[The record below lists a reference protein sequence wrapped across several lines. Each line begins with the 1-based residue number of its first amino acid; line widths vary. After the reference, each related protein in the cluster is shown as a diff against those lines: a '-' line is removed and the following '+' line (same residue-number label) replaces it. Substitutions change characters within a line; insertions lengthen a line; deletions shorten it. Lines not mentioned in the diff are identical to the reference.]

1 MGFRQPP
8 ADGFHH
14 IHGHAVARLLVK
26 LGVGLKRD
34 DLVNPFILPALQPQ
48 AFPWRQTAD
57 ALPIP
62 YPGGFSFVVMG
73 YGLPRIQ
80 APGIFR
86 KFRVLVHIHKAQDSL
101 IPVSREGM
109 GDLSPNPAAAGIG
122 GGICQ
127 VDAVAGIRH
136 GISLFGVLLDGQAH
150 FIQAGFPA
158 EAAWLRREGTAYSFR
173 GVDSFP
179 LGSGADLDKRRSCC
193 FGERKYFSSASLIKI
208 SDKIHPFSGL
218 GDPKIFAVKH
228 LPFHKI
234 PQSVQR
240 MEDGRKRPAPVMVKQ
255 SGYVFKQQIRRS
267 FCLSQ
272 PGNFKE
278 QGTSWIVESS
288 TVSSNRKRLAGKSA
302 AQQVEVGDAVWIG
315 FSDIFTKPLSFCIE
329 QGFIALVCLFVD
341 FAMAYAGKPSGAGE
355 PFPEPADAGEQVNI
369 SYGFLYHA
377 PFEGFD
383 ESLKHNQWTSPLF
396 RELKSI

>member
-8 ADGFHH
+8 ADSFYH

-57 ALPIP
+57 ALSIP
-62 YPGGFSFVVMG
+62 YPGGFPFVVMG

-80 APGIFR
+80 ASGIFR
-86 KFRVLVHIHKAQDSL
+86 QLRVLVHIHKAQDSL

-127 VDAVAGIRH
+127 VDTIAGIRRL
-136 GISLFGVLLDGQAH
+136 ISLFGVLLDGQAH

-173 GVDSFP
+173 GVDPFP

-278 QGTSWIVESS
+278 QGTSWVRESS
-288 TVSSNRKRLAGKSA
+288 TVSSN
-302 AQQVEVGDAVWIG
+302 
-315 FSDIFTKPLSFCIE
+315 
-329 QGFIALVCLFVD
+329 
-341 FAMAYAGKPSGAGE
+341 
-355 PFPEPADAGEQVNI
+355 
-369 SYGFLYHA
+369 
-377 PFEGFD
+377 
-383 ESLKHNQWTSPLF
+383 
-396 RELKSI
+396 

>member
-14 IHGHAVARLLVK
+14 THGHAVARLLVK

-34 DLVNPFILPALQPQ
+34 HLIDPFILPALQPQ

-57 ALPIP
+57 ALSIP
-62 YPGGFSFVVMG
+62 CPGSFPFVVMG
-73 YGLPRIQ
+73 YGLPRFQ
-80 APGIFR
+80 APGIFS

-101 IPVSREGM
+101 ISVSREGM

-127 VDAVAGIRH
+127 VDTIAGIRRL
-136 GISLFGVLLDGQAH
+136 ISLFGVLLDGQAH

-218 GDPKIFAVKH
+218 GNPKIFAVSSWQVLVAH
-228 LPFHKI
+228 RIPFGNSVSPYGLPLLPAKSLAWLTCSVASALTTVCRRYQLFADTI

-255 SGYVFKQQIRRS
+255 SGYVM
-267 FCLSQ
+267 
-272 PGNFKE
+272 
-278 QGTSWIVESS
+278 
-288 TVSSNRKRLAGKSA
+288 NRNQL
-302 AQQVEVGDAVWIG
+302 
-315 FSDIFTKPLSFCIE
+315 CI
-329 QGFIALVCLFVD
+329 
-341 FAMAYAGKPSGAGE
+341 
-355 PFPEPADAGEQVNI
+355 
-369 SYGFLYHA
+369 A
-377 PFEGFD
+377 P
-383 ESLKHNQWTSPLF
+383 P
-396 RELKSI
+396 

>member
-1 MGFRQPP
+1 MGFRPPP

-34 DLVNPFILPALQPQ
+34 HLIDPFIFPALQPQ

-57 ALPIP
+57 ALSIP
-62 YPGGFSFVVMG
+62 YPGSFPLMAANSTILLG
-73 YGLPRIQ
+73 GE
-80 APGIFR
+80 ASGIFR
-86 KFRVLVHIHKAQDSL
+86 QLRILVHIHKAQDSL
-101 IPVSREGM
+101 ISVSREGM

-127 VDAVAGIRH
+127 VDTIAGIRH

-173 GVDSFP
+173 GVDPFP

-208 SDKIHPFSGL
+208 SDKIHPFSRL
-218 GDPKIFAVKH
+218 GDSKIFAVKH
-228 LPFHKI
+228 LPFHRI

-278 QGTSWIVESS
+278 QGTSWVRESS
-288 TVSSNRKRLAGKSA
+288 TVSSN
-302 AQQVEVGDAVWIG
+302 
-315 FSDIFTKPLSFCIE
+315 
-329 QGFIALVCLFVD
+329 
-341 FAMAYAGKPSGAGE
+341 
-355 PFPEPADAGEQVNI
+355 
-369 SYGFLYHA
+369 
-377 PFEGFD
+377 
-383 ESLKHNQWTSPLF
+383 
-396 RELKSI
+396 

>member
-8 ADGFHH
+8 ADSFYH

-34 DLVNPFILPALQPQ
+34 HLIDPFILPALQPQ

-57 ALPIP
+57 AALMQNPMPVFCCKSKHRTAWGPHLGCISFLLFYQRVP
-62 YPGGFSFVVMG
+62 NGTGFQGTLAAAGG
-73 YGLPRIQ
+73 
-80 APGIFR
+80 
-86 KFRVLVHIHKAQDSL
+86 K
-101 IPVSREGM
+101 GM

-173 GVDSFP
+173 GVDPFP

-218 GDPKIFAVKH
+218 GNPKIFAVKH
-228 LPFHKI
+228 LPFHRI

-278 QGTSWIVESS
+278 QGTSWVRESS
-288 TVSSNRKRLAGKSA
+288 TVSSN
-302 AQQVEVGDAVWIG
+302 
-315 FSDIFTKPLSFCIE
+315 
-329 QGFIALVCLFVD
+329 
-341 FAMAYAGKPSGAGE
+341 
-355 PFPEPADAGEQVNI
+355 
-369 SYGFLYHA
+369 
-377 PFEGFD
+377 
-383 ESLKHNQWTSPLF
+383 
-396 RELKSI
+396 